1 MFCSV
6 SFLSFLTILTIVEGK
21 APIFRTDAA
30 FFKKVIQG
38 GEVQMDVNSI
48 EVTAR
53 PFSMVELDGD
63 RVSIEIK
70 TGSDDAIIF
79 IMYHLARVVSFL
91 LSIYQM
97 IFEMPNSSL
106 ASLRRY

>member
-1 MFCSV
+1 M
-6 SFLSFLTILTIVEGK
+6 I
-21 APIFRTDAA
+21 R
-30 FFKKVIQG
+30 G
-38 GEVQMDVNSI
+38 GELQMDVNSV

-70 TGSDDAIIF
+70 TGSDDVIIF

-106 ASLRRY
+106 ASLRRC

>member
-1 MFCSV
+1 
-6 SFLSFLTILTIVEGK
+6 
-21 APIFRTDAA
+21 
-30 FFKKVIQG
+30 
-38 GEVQMDVNSI
+38 
-48 EVTAR
+48 
-53 PFSMVELDGD
+53 MVELDGD

-70 TGSDDAIIF
+70 TGSDDVIIF

>member
-1 MFCSV
+1 M
-6 SFLSFLTILTIVEGK
+6 VETL
-21 APIFRTDAA
+21 A
-30 FFKKVIQG
+30 
-38 GEVQMDVNSI
+38 
-48 EVTAR
+48 
-53 PFSMVELDGD
+53 ELDGD

-79 IMYHLARVVSFL
+79 IMYHPARVVSFL

>member
-1 MFCSV
+1 MS
-6 SFLSFLTILTIVEGK
+6 SLTILTIVEGK

-30 FFKKVIQG
+30 FFKKVIRS
-38 GEVQMDVNSI
+38 GELQRDVNSI

-53 PFSMVELDGD
+53 PFSMVETPAELDGD

-97 IFEMPNSSL
+97 IFEMRNSSL